1 MSIINKMLQEL
12 DRRQAPVGANG
23 AAPPL
28 YVRTVAPANERRLWF
43 WGALVVLAVAAI
55 AWGGWLAY
63 QLSPRRIA
71 TDLAFKAADEA
82 RTRAPTPAPT
92 PAVAAAVPPPGPAP
106 APAEAPSA
114 PQIEMLRLAES
125 IATPILESQPA
136 AAPPAPAIKP
146 PPPAKLPPSAKPV
159 VALPEKPAPAKT
171 LEKPRFER
179 LERVG
184 PPAERAEN
192 EFRSGAAVL
201 KLGRSA
207 EAEMHFAKA
216 LEFDSRHRGA
226 RQALIAMQIERG
238 QLEAARK
245 LLQEGLALDPAQP
258 DFAIA
263 LARILVERRDLPG
276 ALAALEGSAPAA
288 GEVPEFHVLRG
299 TLLQRLG
306 RHAEAAEAYQTAL
319 QARSSIP
326 QAWVGLGISLEALQ
340 RRPEAADAF
349 RRALLAGP
357 ISIEVKTFAE
367 QRIRA
372 LR

>member
-28 YVRTVAPANERRLWF
+28 HVRTVAPANEGGVWF
-43 WGALVVLAVAAI
+43 RGALIVLTVAAT
-55 AWGGWLAY
+55 AWGGWLTY
-63 QLSPRRIA
+63 QLFPRRIA

-82 RTRAPTPAPT
+82 RTRAPTPAP
-92 PAVAAAVPPPGPAP
+92 VPAP
-106 APAEAPSA
+106 ASAEPAAAAASPSPAEVPSS

-125 IATPILESQPA
+125 IATPILESKPA
-136 AAPPAPAIKP
+136 ASSAPAPA
-146 PPPAKLPPSAKPV
+146 AKPV
-159 VALPEKPAPAKT
+159 VALPQKLAPAKAV
-171 LEKPRFER
+171 EKPRFER
-179 LERVG
+179 LERLG

-216 LEFDSRHRGA
+216 LEFDNRHRGA
-226 RQALIAMQIERG
+226 RQALIAMHLERG

-263 LARILVERRDLPG
+263 LARILVERKDLPG

-299 TLLQRLG
+299 TLLQRLA
-306 RHAEAAEAYQTAL
+306 RHGEAVEAYQTAL

-357 ISIEVKTFAE
+357 VSAEVKTFAE